1 MPSLWLKSVVHPS
14 ALTASPALGVVG
26 VLECIPA
33 VLRWTWVTP
42 WTSSPLGQHSE
53 RDKELDTV
61 TEQYSKINSTGSAVG
76 FTVMGQFNSQLSPSI
91 LGEGQ
96 QVQSNCLPAHPAC
109 KHTECESRQN
119 VPFQTHT
126 VHFAARRSA
135 AAGGFCAPA
144 CGLLSGRKSILMP
157 RRRAAF
163 PFCQCAWL

>member
-76 FTVMGQFNSQLSPSI
+76 FTVMGQFNSQLSPLSWEKDSKSSPTVFQLIQHVNIRSVSRGKMCLFRRTRCI
-91 LGEGQ
+91 LLPGVGAAEVLQLGFLR
-96 QVQSNCLPAHPAC
+96 SCLWPAEWP
-109 KHTECESRQN
+109 
-119 VPFQTHT
+119 
-126 VHFAARRSA
+126 
-135 AAGGFCAPA
+135 
-144 CGLLSGRKSILMP
+144 
-157 RRRAAF
+157 
-163 PFCQCAWL
+163 